1 MSAYIIVT
9 YDIDDAE
16 AYEAY
21 VPGVLP
27 TLTKHGVE
35 ILVADYEAQR
45 LEGEPRQ
52 VNVVLKFES
61 EEAAMN
67 WYNDPEYATVKQIR
81 LGSTKNGMAVLA
93 KQFEMPSQ

>member
-1 MSAYIIVT
+1 MAAYIIVT

-16 AYEAY
+16 AYAAY

-27 TLTKHGVE
+27 TLAKHGVE
-35 ILVADYEAQR
+35 ILVAGYDVKR

-67 WYNDPEYATVKQIR
+67 WYNDPEYAPFKKIR
-81 LGSTKNGMAVLA
+81 LDSTKNGMAVLA
-93 KQFEMPSQ
+93 KQFEMPS